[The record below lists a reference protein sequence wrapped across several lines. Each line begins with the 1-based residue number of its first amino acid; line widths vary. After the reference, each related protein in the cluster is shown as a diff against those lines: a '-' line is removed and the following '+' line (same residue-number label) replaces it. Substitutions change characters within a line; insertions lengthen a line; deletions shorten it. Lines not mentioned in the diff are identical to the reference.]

1 MLNRVFYDVLFD
13 PLLALG
19 PAISLTE
26 AVVSAKLAGALFFF
40 CDEEF
45 IFGMAGGCDGRS
57 YHRPEEMMNSVEHRV
72 LYDFAPFFAKRMYH
86 KPPSTRK
93 DGRKKNPEL
102 EAWYAMDDEQRKFVQ
117 ERTVLAELADNYY
130 RPVVELIVKWLEEQ
144 RLEMDVSGNKMAAV
158 VATCLTHMLNQLNR
172 TMTVY
177 NVDFV
182 AAFEFF
188 LARSVH
194 PLWMESLPDLSYFR
208 RDDMNVIYFVQ
219 VHLHKY
225 PKFAFLWN
233 KKGVDETTAG
243 MVNFLLLFALDLLLN
258 ILLIV
263 LRLVLRLRQQTEVQ
277 ELSLNYALYFVCSLS
292 SSTSPLALEHMF
304 ELLGKTTNSD

>member
-1 MLNRVFYDVLFD
+1 MTSRFTL
-13 PLLALG
+13 PG
-19 PAISLTE
+19 
-26 AVVSAKLAGALFFF
+26 GALN
-40 CDEEF
+40 
-45 IFGMAGGCDGRS
+45 AAQ
-57 YHRPEEMMNSVEHRV
+57 
-72 LYDFAPFFAKRMYH
+72 LQ
-86 KPPSTRK
+86 T
-93 DGRKKNPEL
+93 
-102 EAWYAMDDEQRKFVQ
+102 
-117 ERTVLAELADNYY
+117 LAELADNYY

-292 SSTSPLALEHMF
+292 SSTSPLFASNTFAVAITRAAPERSRSSRKPARTASTSSAPGVPSLACT
-304 ELLGKTTNSD
+304 LPRRTDLAQRR